1 MPLRNRNIKTYSKW
15 IKKGIT
21 TAAVG
26 GNVVPLGMKRW
37 VTFVM
42 VDAHSALAQ
51 MTSFGL
57 RLASAGSAA
66 VAGVTAASAFATAN
80 VKLAIDVYGSDITR
94 SSKRRPIMIPPLGP
108 DPENPL
114 FCIAGGKCLGVAASN
129 ATANVFI
136 QYFDE

>member
-1 MPLRNRNIKTYSKW
+1 MSFRNKQIKTYSKW
-15 IKKGIT
+15 IKKGIA
-21 TAAVG
+21 TASVG
-26 GNVVPLGMKRW
+26 GAVVPLGMRRW

-57 RLASAGSAA
+57 RLASVGSAYA
-66 VAGVTAASAFATAN
+66 ASVTAASAFATAN
-80 VKLAIDVYGSDITR
+80 VKLAIDAYGSDITR

-108 DPENPL
+108 DPENPV
-114 FCIAGGKCLGVAASN
+114 FCIAAGKCLGVAASN
-129 ATANVFI
+129 ATVNVFI